1 MPSVDYIILIFFVIL
16 GVIMIITNKPMF
28 YGTSRYTEESLKKY
42 PRPAG
47 LANIIFGLS
56 GIAFFYTL
64 RLFFQERISGWLT
77 LACLVVFIGSIITT
91 IIITKK
97 TLIKK

>member
-1 MPSVDYIILIFFVIL
+1 MPSVDYIILIVIAL
-16 GVIMIITNKPMF
+16 SGIIMIVTNKPMF
-28 YGTSRYTEESLKKY
+28 YGTERYTEESLKRY
-42 PRPAG
+42 PKPAG

-64 RLFFQERISGWLT
+64 RLFFQEKISGWIT
-77 LACLVVFIGSIITT
+77 LACFAVFLGSIIAT

-97 TLIKK
+97 LLKKK